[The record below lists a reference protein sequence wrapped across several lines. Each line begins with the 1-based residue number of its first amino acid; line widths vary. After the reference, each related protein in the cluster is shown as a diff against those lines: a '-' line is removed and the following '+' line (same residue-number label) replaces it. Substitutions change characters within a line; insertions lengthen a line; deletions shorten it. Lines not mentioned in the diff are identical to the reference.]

1 MDSRY
6 FWLSRDEVVAR
17 LKDGWLRQVWQP
29 NSEKWADYPDLDID
43 EGTEISAADA
53 RAKGATLDTVE
64 DHGEFAAE

>member
-6 FWLSRDEVVAR
+6 FWLSRDEVIAR

-29 NSEKWADYPDLDID
+29 SGQWADYPDLDLD
-43 EGTEISAADA
+43 EGVEITAAEA
-53 RAKGATLDTVE
+53 KAKGASLDAVG